1 MRSSRRSLSLSFL
14 VVTCVASAQVESK
27 TDAQADGLAGPVK
40 SVSSTITRSGV
51 KWEQPGGPTLVEP
64 IWCKDCEYDPDGT
77 KTKSG
82 QVVEGKFFGE
92 FIQPIRDAN
101 GHVTARFSYSGST
114 GELQRHEVMGPFGHT
129 EQIVYIGGKLHW
141 RQTFSYDQYGHM
153 TDWMTFDAVGKS
165 EGRVFTVT
173 DKEGIVTRR
182 SVYGKNGELSDEQ
195 TFDPET
201 QVDHFTTFDE
211 FGRVKL
217 TWTISHGNLISF
229 WEDHDSPSPNG
240 AGFTILEG
248 DGSFEDYS
256 CHNDLSCDV
265 SRVRYE
271 YLDGDKHT
279 PRSAEW
285 RDSEGNLK
293 LAAYFD
299 YEVDSFRN
307 WTYRQV
313 WVWDTS
319 LGERSL
325 YETDFRIITYWPK

>member
-1 MRSSRRSLSLSFL
+1 MRSLRCSLALSFL
-14 VVTCVASAQVESK
+14 VVACVASAQVESK
-27 TDAQADGLAGPVK
+27 TDAQMDGLAGPVK
-40 SVSSTITRSGV
+40 SVSSAITRSGV
-51 KWEQPGGPTLVEP
+51 KWQQPGGPTLVAP

-82 QVVEGKFFGE
+82 ELVEGKFFGE
-92 FIQPIRDAN
+92 GIRLIRDAN
-101 GHVTARFSYSGST
+101 GQVTDRFSYNAST
-114 GELQRHEVMGPFGHT
+114 GELQRHEVMGPFGRT
-129 EQIVYIGGKLHW
+129 EQKVYIGGKLHS
-141 RQTFSYDQYGHM
+141 RSTFSYDQYGHLSE
-153 TDWMTFDAVGKS
+153 WLSFDAAGRS
-165 EGRVFTVT
+165 EGRTFTVT

-201 QVDHFTTFDE
+201 EVDHFTTFDE
-211 FGRVKL
+211 FGKVKL
-217 TWTISHGNLISF
+217 TWTVAHGKLTSF
-229 WEDHDSPSPNG
+229 WEPHDSPSQFGDN
-240 AGFTILEG
+240 FTEPKG
-248 DGSFEDYS
+248 DGSFEIHS
-256 CHNDLSCDV
+256 CHNDLSCDL
-265 SRVRYE
+265 SRVHYE

-299 YEVDSFRN
+299 YEMDLFRN

-313 WVWDTS
+313 WVWDPS

-325 YETDFRIITYWPK
+325 YETDFRAITYWPK